1 VTDVTAAPEPAGR
14 AARISNALGGLAHG
28 QVSRFAGGQLQSVGV
43 VGVLLGLF
51 VVTGLHSHL
60 FWSTNNIRVL
70 AMNASFVGLAAV
82 GSAILIVSG
91 NIDLSIGSILGLTS
105 VIAAICAIHM
115 PIELAFLV
123 AVLVGGLLGSINGL
137 IVWNVS
143 TSPLIITLGMMT
155 LLRGVIFIVTKGQA
169 VTGMPASFVDFG
181 NATPLG
187 VPMPV
192 WVMLIATA
200 IGFVFLSLT
209 TTGRHV
215 FAIGGNREASRA
227 AGIRIRRIVIGAFI
241 ANGLIVGLAGVLE
254 ASFYGSPDTTFGT
267 GFELMVITAVIVG
280 GVSFQGGEGGVV
292 RAVIGALLIETVS
305 GSVVSFGIDPNYAN
319 VITGAILILA
329 VSTDQIIHRQ
339 RERYRKAMAMRERA
353 RIDEERRT
361 ATEAELEVE
370 VEAGA

>member
-1 VTDVTAAPEPAGR
+1 MLAN
-14 AARISNALGGLAHG
+14 AAR
-28 QVSRFAGGQLQSVGV
+28 GQLQSLGV
-43 VGVLLGLF
+43 VVVLL
-51 VVTGLHSHL
+51 VVFFFTGLQHHL
-60 FWSTNNIRVL
+60 FWSGNNIRVL

-82 GSAILIVSG
+82 GSAILIISG
-91 NIDLSIGSILGLTS
+91 NIDLSIGSVLGLTS

-115 PIELAFLV
+115 PIEIAFVV
-123 AVLVGGLLGSINGL
+123 AILSGGLLGAINGV

-143 TSPLIITLGMMT
+143 TSPLIITLGAMT
-155 LLRGVIFIVTKGQA
+155 LLRGVIFIVTNGQA
-169 VTGMPASFVDFG
+169 VTGMPSSFVDFG
-181 NATPLG
+181 NASPGG

-192 WVMLIATA
+192 WIMLIVAVV
-200 IGFVFLSLT
+200 GFVFLTFT

-227 AGIRIRRIVIGAFI
+227 AGIRIRRIVIGAFL

-280 GVSFQGGEGGVV
+280 GTSFQGGEGGIV
-292 RAVIGALLIETVS
+292 RAVIGAILIETVS

-329 VSTDQIIHRQ
+329 VSTDQIIHKQ

-353 RIDEERRT
+353 RIDEERR
-361 ATEAELEVE
+361 AQAVTEP
-370 VEAGA
+370 GS